1 MGRAMDSEDT
11 ENKGAGPL
19 GDAID
24 EAAHNAQ
31 IVGQL
36 ADLKI
41 GSSQLFLQTTEQTR
55 MALCIAD
62 PHQDDCPIV

>member
-41 GSSQLFLQTTEQTR
+41 AIWQSCINTTLNFLE
-55 MALCIAD
+55 
-62 PHQDDCPIV
+62 PE